1 VGLSR
6 TRSQAGPSGAAFT
19 ASIEGTQRTFE
30 TLAGTTG
37 GKWWRGGAG
46 VTPLFRQVAEDATDY
61 YSLGYRATAGERDKT
76 RDIAVHVRNHP
87 EYEVRARRA
96 VVRKSA
102 PNEMRDLV
110 IAGLLEDRDVD
121 ELSARVSTGVAKHE
135 LSGTLLVP
143 VDIKIPLSKLTF
155 LRDGDVYRASFRV
168 HYAAESG
175 AFDFAPGEG
184 REQMVEVAGKDMP
197 NIAGKYFTY
206 TSSLRVRPG
215 ALKVSVGV
223 LDPLS
228 KLSTIKTM
236 TVEAR

>member
-1 VGLSR
+1 
-6 TRSQAGPSGAAFT
+6 
-19 ASIEGTQRTFE
+19 
-30 TLAGTTG
+30 
-37 GKWWRGGAG
+37 
-46 VTPLFRQVAEDATDY
+46 
-61 YSLGYRATAGERDKT
+61 
-76 RDIAVHVRNHP
+76 
-87 EYEVRARRA
+87 
-96 VVRKSA
+96 
-102 PNEMRDLV
+102 MRDLV
-110 IAGLLEDRDVD
+110 VAGLLEDRNID
-121 ELSARVSTGVAKHE
+121 ELSARVSTGAAKRE

-143 VDIKIPLSKLTF
+143 VDVKVPLSKLTF

-184 REQMVEVAGKDMP
+184 REQVVEVPSAEMEKIG
-197 NIAGKYFTY
+197 GKYFTY